1 MKHLATAAAC
11 AAALG
16 VASPAAAAITV
27 ETFLAKIA
35 GLKKKGPLAL
45 FSGDIGVLK
54 RESMAAVAGMESD
67 KRACAAAGRPQLFCA
82 PVSTRMSAGEMI
94 AGLQSLPPQER
105 RISLQDGFSRVIAR
119 KHPCS

>member
-1 MKHLATAAAC
+1 VKHLATAAAC

-16 VASPAAAAITV
+16 LASPAAAAITV

-54 RESMAAVAGMESD
+54 RESMAPSPAWNPTRGPV
-67 KRACAAAGRPQLFCA
+67 RPQVARSSSA
-82 PVSTRMSAGEMI
+82 PPSALG
-94 AGLQSLPPQER
+94 
-105 RISLQDGFSRVIAR
+105 
-119 KHPCS
+119 